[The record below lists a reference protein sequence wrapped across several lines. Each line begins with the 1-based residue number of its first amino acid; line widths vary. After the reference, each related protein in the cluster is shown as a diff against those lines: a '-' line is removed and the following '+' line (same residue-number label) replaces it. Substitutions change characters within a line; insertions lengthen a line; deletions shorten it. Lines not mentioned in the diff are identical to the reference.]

1 MLSGSVMARTA
12 AQCARLVAGVLVL
25 ATSVLSAAAA
35 DKPSRALAVGW
46 SYDHPTPGKAEA
58 IALSYCKRK
67 CRIVIAVH
75 AACAAVSVG
84 EGGASAA
91 KWAATREKAEAEAK
105 AACGRH
111 SANCKTRA
119 WMCSPKGYGA
129 IALETPAD

>member
-1 MLSGSVMARTA
+1 M
-12 AQCARLVAGVLVL
+12 
-25 ATSVLSAAAA
+25 SAAAA

-46 SYDHPTPGKAEA
+46 SYDHPTPGKAEE

-75 AACAAVSVG
+75 AACAAVAVG
-84 EGGASAA
+84 AGGASAA